1 MKAQK
6 KMTVKMSKI
15 NNKKNMQE
23 KIIEKNKI
31 ETKEEV
37 KIESNYISID
47 DFLKVE
53 IMLGT
58 IKSVEEV
65 EGSEKLYKL
74 KVDFGDYV
82 EVESEGGLIEKE
94 LKYRTVFSGIKKFV
108 KAEDLLNKQFPFVT
122 NLAPRKMMGE
132 YSEAMILAAS
142 EDEVLALMS
151 PTQSLKNGTKL
162 K

>member
-1 MKAQK
+1 
-6 KMTVKMSKI
+6 MTVKMSKI